1 MPAEPEVPA
10 EPETPA
16 EPEAPA
22 QETYVVVSGDCLW
35 KIAAKAYG
43 NGAQWQKIYEA
54 NKDTIKD
61 PGMIYIGMTLVIP
74 Q

>member
-1 MPAEPEVPA
+1 M
-10 EPETPA
+10 
-16 EPEAPA
+16 
-22 QETYVVVSGDCLW
+22 VVSGDCLW